1 MPQQNS
7 APLRVLRLTCSPRG
21 AESESLRLSQQ
32 ILDGLSVQAG
42 ERGLALI
49 DSDLA
54 GR

>member
-1 MPQQNS
+1 MPQQS
-7 APLRVLRLTCSPRG
+7 STPLRVLRLTCSPRG
-21 AESESLRLSQQ
+21 VQSESLRLSQQ
-32 ILDGLSVQAG
+32 ILDRLSDQAG